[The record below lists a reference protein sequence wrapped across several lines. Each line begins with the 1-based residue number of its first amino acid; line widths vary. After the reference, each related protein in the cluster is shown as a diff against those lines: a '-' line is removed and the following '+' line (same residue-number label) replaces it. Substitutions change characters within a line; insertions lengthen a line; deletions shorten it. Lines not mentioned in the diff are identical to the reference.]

1 MTMNVMG
8 RSMTTTTVVTD
19 VQKGT
24 IPASTFEVPAGY
36 KAVSWKYMLPQ
47 ETTDVNSRRND

>member
-19 VQKGT
+19 VQKGS
-24 IPASTFEVPAGY
+24 IPASTFEVPTGY
-36 KAVSWKYMLPQ
+36 KVLSGK
-47 ETTDVNSRRND
+47 

>member
-1 MTMNVMG
+1 MKKINGLGLKTIMTMNVMG

-24 IPASTFEVPAGY
+24 IPASTFDVPAGY
-36 KAVSWKYMLPQ
+36 KAVAGK
-47 ETTDVNSRRND
+47 